1 VGDAAPAPDA
11 AFPEVAPPFAADD
24 PNEPNPEEDPKAED
38 EEEPNEEELAGCPV
52 LLLAIAEAAVPSPA
66 PPPGN
71 CKVCG
76 GFKLPISCP
85 AGPT

>member
-1 VGDAAPAPDA
+1 MDPLL
-11 AFPEVAPPFAADD
+11 AADD
-24 PNEPNPEEDPKAED
+24 PKEPKP
-38 EEEPNEEELAGCPV
+38 EEEPNAEDPLGCPV
-52 LLLAIAEAAVPSPA
+52 LLLANVDAAVPSPA
-66 PPPGN
+66 PPVGR